1 MIFYELLVIKIE
13 NHMQREG
20 CGKQAIF
27 AQAEPQ
33 CQVASTIGQM
43 HLCTPVIYLQ
53 RAISLKQLTSVVS
66 DEGNKTVSFQHTVFK
81 ILSQMPELI

>member
-1 MIFYELLVIKIE
+1 MIFYELLVIKTE
-13 NHMQREG
+13 NHMQRKG
-20 CGKQAIF
+20 CGKLAVF

-53 RAISLKQLTSVVS
+53 QAISLKQLTSVVS